1 VPTLTTAPPPRA
13 LDERTSELVA
23 RSQTG
28 DAEAF
33 EALYR
38 AHVGR
43 VHALCLRMMGDP
55 EHAKELTQDVFV
67 RAWQGLGS
75 FRGEAA
81 FGTWLHRLA
90 INVVRDRQRSEFRRR
105 ARFQSGEDLESV
117 GAVAPGVA
125 PDSRIDLE
133 RAIATLPPRARNA
146 LILHE
151 IHGYKCRE
159 VAEMTQTAVGTV
171 QVHLHRARKM
181 LKQVLL
187 R

>member
-1 VPTLTTAPPPRA
+1 V
-13 LDERTSELVA
+13 DESTRELVV
-23 RSQTG
+23 RSQAG
-28 DAEAF
+28 DSDAF

-38 AHVGR
+38 THVGQ
-43 VHALCLRMMGDP
+43 VHALCQRMMGDA
-55 EHAKELTQDVFV
+55 EQAKELTQDVFV

-90 INVVRDRQRSEFRRR
+90 INVVRDRQRSDFRRR
-105 ARFQSGEDLESV
+105 ARFEFREDLESTA
-117 GAVAPGVA
+117 AVTPGVA
-125 PDSRIDLE
+125 PDSQIDLE
-133 RAIATLPPRARNA
+133 RAIGTLPPRARNA

-159 VAEMTQTAVGTV
+159 VAEMTGTAVGTV

-181 LKQVLL
+181 LKEVLSK
-187 R
+187 